1 MAEDRAVNP
10 VNATKNTGTVRL
22 GPMFTA
28 AGMWAFSIGTSIG
41 WGSFIVTC
49 NTYLLKS
56 GILGTAFGLL
66 LGMMVVLVVTWNIQ
80 YMIRTA
86 PNAGG
91 VYTFE
96 RNVGGKDLGFLAFW
110 FILLTYMAI
119 LWANITSVPLFTRFF
134 LGRAFQFGFHYS
146 IFGYEV
152 WFGEALLSIVSI
164 LLIYLLCVRKP
175 HHINRVMIIA
185 AFAFAIAFLV
195 CAVLALAM
203 HDRSFSFEPLYVD
216 EAGDFAQIVRIA
228 AISPWAFIG
237 FENITHFSEEYKFPV
252 RKVKGILIS
261 SVLVTTV
268 MYLAVCLL
276 SVSAYPPE
284 YESWLAYIRDMGNLE
299 GIKAVPAFYSVN
311 HYLGQAGVVVLML
324 ALFCVIFT
332 SLIGNLLAVSRLLY
346 AVGREGEAPEMLSE
360 LSGQGIPRNAMFA
373 VVVVSAF
380 IPFLGRTAIG
390 WIVDVT
396 TLGATLIY
404 GIASH
409 AVYLHAK
416 KEGRRL
422 EIMTGIIG
430 LALMSFFMVL
440 LLVPGILTFD
450 AMATESY
457 SLFIVWSVVGLI
469 YYRRLIRADAERG
482 YGQRIVVWV
491 ILLVLVLFASMMW
504 VSRATQNAANDAVER
519 IYQYHRHSASTQ
531 DEVTEEE
538 RSIFLHEQAKQISK
552 TNSLYTMVSLGLFVL
567 TTIIMLNN
575 YSETRVLGK
584 RLYVAEEDAK
594 TAKRI
599 AELKESISS
608 LLDNMPVMSFSKDA
622 RTGVYLACNQ
632 AYADFANKETPSGVV
647 GLTDDELFN
656 EATAISFVTNDKK
669 ALSMDKPYIFYE
681 EVNDAVGNI
690 RQLRTTKLK
699 FYDANGRKC
708 LLGMSMDMTEMEEIR
723 KVNEQTQA
731 AYNEVLSARAI
742 YESMV
747 DALSEDYYDL
757 YYVDLVTEE
766 YIEYG
771 SRTEAGHRSTELH
784 GTKFFEN
791 SKKNALDLVYKADI
805 RDFLNTISKEKL
817 LDSIKKY
824 GTFVYYY
831 RLMIKDAPI
840 YVGMKATRI
849 AGDDRHIIIG
859 INNVDTMM
867 KDRKAAERARED
879 RRTYQRLNALN
890 NNLIVM
896 YIIDLEDGQYKEFRA
911 TEAYEGL
918 GLAKEGYDFFAS
930 TYQNSL
936 NTVYP
941 EDQKLFH
948 SQVTKKNILDII
960 DKKGIFILDY
970 RLVLEESPIYVS
982 LKAAKIEEDGKQKL
996 IVGLLDIDSQV
1007 RHEIEYAN
1015 DLHEAKTMAIK
1026 DELTGVKNKHAYVDF
1041 EMGLTGQIEAGE
1053 KPEFAVVICDINDL
1067 KRINDTQGH
1076 RAGDAYIRKAC
1087 AIICNVFKH
1096 SPVFRI
1102 GGDEFAVLCQG
1113 HDYEHLEG
1121 LIEEMHGINADNRA
1135 KGDVQIACG
1144 FSRFDNDQS
1153 VEQVFE
1159 RADQMM
1165 YEQKAWL
1172 KKQ

>member
-1 MAEDRAVNP
+1 
-10 VNATKNTGTVRL
+10 
-22 GPMFTA
+22 
-28 AGMWAFSIGTSIG
+28 
-41 WGSFIVTC
+41 
-49 NTYLLKS
+49 
-56 GILGTAFGLL
+56 
-66 LGMMVVLVVTWNIQ
+66 
-80 YMIRTA
+80 
-86 PNAGG
+86 
-91 VYTFE
+91 
-96 RNVGGKDLGFLAFW
+96 
-110 FILLTYMAI
+110 
-119 LWANITSVPLFTRFF
+119 
-134 LGRAFQFGFHYS
+134 
-146 IFGYEV
+146 
-152 WFGEALLSIVSI
+152 
-164 LLIYLLCVRKP
+164 
-175 HHINRVMIIA
+175 
-185 AFAFAIAFLV
+185 
-195 CAVLALAM
+195 
-203 HDRSFSFEPLYVD
+203 
-216 EAGDFAQIVRIA
+216 
-228 AISPWAFIG
+228 
-237 FENITHFSEEYKFPV
+237 
-252 RKVKGILIS
+252 
-261 SVLVTTV
+261 
-268 MYLAVCLL
+268 
-276 SVSAYPPE
+276 
-284 YESWLAYIRDMGNLE
+284 
-299 GIKAVPAFYSVN
+299 
-311 HYLGQAGVVVLML
+311 
-324 ALFCVIFT
+324 
-332 SLIGNLLAVSRLLY
+332 
-346 AVGREGEAPEMLSE
+346 
-360 LSGQGIPRNAMFA
+360 
-373 VVVVSAF
+373 
-380 IPFLGRTAIG
+380 
-390 WIVDVT
+390 
-396 TLGATLIY
+396 
-404 GIASH
+404 
-409 AVYLHAK
+409 
-416 KEGRRL
+416 
-422 EIMTGIIG
+422 
-430 LALMSFFMVL
+430 
-440 LLVPGILTFD
+440 
-450 AMATESY
+450 
-457 SLFIVWSVVGLI
+457 VVGLI

-519 IYQYHRHSASTQ
+519 IYQYHQGHSASTQ

-831 RLMIKDAPI
+831 RLMIKDAPT
-840 YVGMKATRI
+840 YVGMKATHI